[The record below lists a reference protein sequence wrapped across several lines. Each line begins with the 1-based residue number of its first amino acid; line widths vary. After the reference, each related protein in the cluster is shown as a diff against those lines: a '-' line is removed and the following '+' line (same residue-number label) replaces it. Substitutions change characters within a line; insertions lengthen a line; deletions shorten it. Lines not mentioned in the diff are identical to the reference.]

1 MDSWIKG
8 WALSRTEVVVTL
20 SVLAVVAAAIL
31 AISTWSLRERVLRR
45 AVVTARTAVSAGIR
59 YLRHRPGH
67 AAH

>member
-20 SVLAVVAAAIL
+20 SVLAVVAAVIL
-31 AISTWSLRERVLRR
+31 AVSAWSLPDRALRS
-45 AVVTARTAVSAGIR
+45 AVTTARTAVSAGIR

-67 AAH
+67 TAH